1 MGGDI
6 VKLLIDLL
14 KFWLIFGLVG
24 MIFSIPFDLH
34 LNKHIKHK
42 THTHNKEEK

>member
-1 MGGDI
+1 MD
-6 VKLLIDLL
+6 LIIRVL

-34 LNKHIKHK
+34 LDKHPKHK
-42 THTHNKEEK
+42 HKIHKTIKNKEN